1 MKLIVGLWLMTIVL
15 LVATYKA
22 VGTIGPVIG
31 SLAGVALGLSA
42 CITCVKFGGK
52 S

>member
-1 MKLIVGLWLMTIVL
+1 MKLIVGLWAVTAIL

-22 VGTIGPVIG
+22 TGTIGPVIG
-31 SLAGVALGLSA
+31 SFAGMALGLSA
-42 CITCVKFGGK
+42 CITCVKFGGR